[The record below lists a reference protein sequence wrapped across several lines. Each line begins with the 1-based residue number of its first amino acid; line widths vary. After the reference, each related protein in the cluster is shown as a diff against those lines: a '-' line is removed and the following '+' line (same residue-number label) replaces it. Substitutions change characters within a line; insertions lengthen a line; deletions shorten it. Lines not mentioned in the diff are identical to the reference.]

1 MPIWLTEPLGLEF
14 MRNAIAIGI
23 LTGILSAVI
32 GSYLIV
38 QRMGLLGDVVAHAVL
53 PGLAIAFYVGVD
65 IFLGAFIAGTISTF
79 VVAWIQS
86 HSKIKVDT
94 AMALVFSGFLA
105 LGVMLITILKS
116 KIDLHSFLF
125 GNILGVTSADLWRTL
140 LIAIAVLF
148 GVAIFYRELLFYCF
162 DPLAAKAMG
171 LPVHFIHFGLM
182 AGITLTIIASMQSVG
197 VVLVVSLLTGPA
209 ATAYLLVRELH
220 WMMGLGAIIGVVS
233 SISGMYVSYYKNV
246 PSGSAIVLI
255 ISGLFLLA
263 MLFSPSQ
270 GILTRRALSRR
281 AKALLHQFL
290 SLGK

>member
-1 MPIWLTEPLGLEF
+1 MPIWLMEPLGLEF
-14 MRNAIAIGI
+14 MRNALAIGI
-23 LTGILSAVI
+23 LIGVLSAVT

-53 PGLAIAFYVGVD
+53 PGLAIAFYIGVD
-65 IFLGAFIAGTISTF
+65 IFLGAFVAGTISTF

-105 LGVMLITILKS
+105 CGVMLITILKS
-116 KIDLHSFLF
+116 KLDLHSFLF
-125 GNILGVTSADLWRTL
+125 GDILGVTSTDLWRTL
-140 LIAIAVLF
+140 LIAIAVLV

-171 LPVHFIHFGLM
+171 LPVHLIHFGLM

-209 ATAYLLVRELH
+209 ATAYLLVKELH
-220 WMMGLGAIIGVVS
+220 LMMVLGAVFGVFA
-233 SISGMYVSYYKNV
+233 SISGMYISYYHNV

-255 ISGLFLLA
+255 ISGMFLLA

-270 GILTRRALSRR
+270 GILTRRAISRR
-281 AKALLHQFL
+281 VTTLVLLQFVFD
-290 SLGK
+290 

>member
-1 MPIWLTEPLGLEF
+1 MWNWLIEPLSFEY

-23 LTGILSAVI
+23 AIGILSAVI

-53 PGLAIAFYVGVD
+53 PGLAIAFYMGVD

-86 HSKIKVDT
+86 HSKVKVDT

-105 LGVMLITILKS
+105 LGVMLVTVLKS
-116 KIDLHSFLF
+116 KLDLHSFLF
-125 GNILGVTSADLWRTL
+125 GDILGVTTNDLWRTVV
-140 LIAIAVLF
+140 IAILVLV
-148 GVAIFYRELLFYCF
+148 GVAMFYRELLFYCF

-171 LPVHFIHFGLM
+171 LPVHLIHFSLM

-209 ATAYLLVRELH
+209 ATAYLLVKELH
-220 WMMGLGAIIGVVS
+220 WMMLVGAAIGILS
-233 SISGMYVSYYKNV
+233 SISGMYVSYYQNV

-281 AKALLHQFL
+281 AKVLLDQFF
-290 SLGK
+290 SFGK

>member
-1 MPIWLTEPLGLEF
+1 MPIWLMEPLGLEF
-14 MRNAIAIGI
+14 MRNALAIGI
-23 LTGILSAVI
+23 LIGVLSAVT

-53 PGLAIAFYVGVD
+53 PGLAIAFYIGVD

-79 VVAWIQS
+79 VVAWIES

-105 LGVMLITILKS
+105 SGVMLITILKS

-125 GNILGVTSADLWRTL
+125 GNILGVTSTDLWRTL
-140 LIAIAVLF
+140 LITIAVLI

-171 LPVHFIHFGLM
+171 LPVHLIHFGLM

-197 VVLVVSLLTGPA
+197 VVLVVSLLTGPS
-209 ATAYLLVRELH
+209 ATAYLLVKELH
-220 WMMGLGAIIGVVS
+220 LMMALGAVLGVFA
-233 SISGMYVSYYKNV
+233 SISGMYVSYYHNV

-255 ISGLFLLA
+255 ISGMFLLA
-263 MLFSPSQ
+263 ILFSPSQ
-270 GILTRRALSRR
+270 GILTRRAIGGRV
-281 AKALLHQFL
+281 KTLLHQFR
-290 SLGK
+290 SFSK